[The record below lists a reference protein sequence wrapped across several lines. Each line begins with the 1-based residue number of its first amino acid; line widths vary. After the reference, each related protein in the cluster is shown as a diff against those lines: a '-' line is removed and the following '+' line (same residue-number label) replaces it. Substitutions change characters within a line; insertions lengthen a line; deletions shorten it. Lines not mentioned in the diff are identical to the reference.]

1 MRSVSFRGE
10 PGYEARLGRGLLGRM
25 GEELRPFSAGKLL
38 IAVDRG
44 ALAHL
49 PALKASLEGVCQ
61 VFTVLLPGGERA
73 KSLFQVRRLWAALER
88 LGFDRTDAVTALGG
102 GAVCDAAGFA
112 AATYLRGIRCFL
124 LPTTLL
130 GQVDASVGGK
140 TAINLRGAKN
150 RVGCFASPAGVW
162 MDFDALKTLPA
173 PVYRQGLAEIVKAAL
188 LADAPLFERLEAG
201 ERAEEVL
208 VERAILVKRAFVE
221 EDFRDQGRR
230 AALNLGHTFA
240 HAIEARSHFGV
251 SHGDAVAIGLCLA
264 CALSE
269 RMGRVE
275 KGLTE
280 RVSRLLRAL
289 GLPTETGILPKQL
302 CRAMVSDKKRRGGS
316 IRFVLPEAPGK
327 WEFCEIPVEKLP
339 GIFGEKKW
347 IE

>member
-10 PGYEARLGRGLLGRM
+10 PGYEVRLGRGLLENM
-25 GEELRPFSAGKLL
+25 GEELKPFSAGKLL
-38 IAVDRG
+38 IAADRG

-49 PALKASLEGVCQ
+49 PALKASLETLCPTYEVY
-61 VFTVLLPGGERA
+61 LPGGEQA
-73 KSLFQVRRLWAALER
+73 KSLFQVRRLWGILER
-88 LGFDRTDAVTALGG
+88 LEFDRTDAVVALGG

-162 MDFDALKTLPA
+162 MDFDTLKTLPA

-201 ERAEEVL
+201 ERAEEEL

-251 SHGDAVAIGLCLA
+251 SHGDAVAVGLCLA

-269 RMGRVE
+269 RMGKAE

-289 GLPTETGILPKQL
+289 GLPTETGISPAQL
-302 CRAMVSDKKRRGGS
+302 CRAMASDKKRRGGS

-327 WEFCEIPVEKLP
+327 WGFCEIPVEKLP
-339 GIFGEKKW
+339 GIFEEKKW

>member
-10 PGYEARLGRGLLGRM
+10 PGYEARLGRGLLGCM

-38 IAVDRG
+38 IVADRG
-44 ALAHL
+44 ARAHL
-49 PALKASLEGVCQ
+49 PALKASLEALCP
-61 VFTVLLPGGERA
+61 TYEVLLPGGERA
-73 KSLFQVRRLWAALER
+73 KSLFQVRRLWGILER
-88 LGFDRTDAVTALGG
+88 LEFDRTDAVVALGG

-150 RVGCFASPAGVW
+150 RVGCFASPSGVW
-162 MDFDALKTLPA
+162 MDFDTLKTLPA
-173 PVYRQGLAEIVKAAL
+173 PIYRQGLAEIVKAAL

-201 ERAEEVL
+201 ERAEEEL
-208 VERAILVKRAFVE
+208 VERALLVKKAFVE

-264 CALSE
+264 CAISE
-269 RMGRVE
+269 RMGRAE

-289 GLPTETGILPKQL
+289 GLPTETGISPKQL

-339 GIFGEKKW
+339 EIFEEKKW